1 MITPFEYEISKE
13 EENEFEKELQKINIE
28 KNKNHIPK
36 INYNISNLTDEE
48 LFANLS
54 KVNMDTLYLDLIKK
68 QSIDNETKIK
78 LALEYQDKK
87 YQNYPDE
94 FREVLVRQELNI
106 STDIEKIKIKKK
118 NFDKIIKKELE
129 EDLLYN
135 NTIKKNKST
144 NMTLERKKV
153 SVYF

>member
-1 MITPFEYEISKE
+1 MIEPFEYLISKE

-28 KNKNHIPK
+28 KSKNHIPK
-36 INYNISNLTDEE
+36 LNYNISNLTDEE
-48 LFANLS
+48 MFADLS
-54 KVNMDTLYLDLIKK
+54 KVNMNTLYLDLIKK
-68 QSIDNETKIK
+68 QEIDNDTKIK

>member
-1 MITPFEYEISKE
+1 MKEFFEYEISKE

-36 INYNISNLTDEE
+36 LNYNISNLTDEE

-87 YQNYPDE
+87 FKDYPDE
-94 FREVLVRQELNI
+94 FRQCIVKQQLNI
-106 STDIEKIKIKKK
+106 PTDIEEIKIKKTK
-118 NFDKIIKKELE
+118 FDKIIKKELE
-129 EDLLYN
+129 EDLIYN
-135 NTIKKNKST
+135 NTIKKNKSK
-144 NMTLERKKV
+144 NMTLERKKI
-153 SVYF
+153 SVHF